1 MFFTYFNQVMSPGVD
16 INLTLSK
23 TQSGELVVI
32 LLPKMNGLKDDAQH
46 RLGPLRL
53 SGTPQELDREFFPS
67 ITAPVQKTSGILMNL
82 AEYEKQQA
90 AASAES
96 KAAKE
101 AKGKAAKKESD
112 APQEAVEPERKQQT
126 SLFEAP
132 PTQPVTAPA
141 PQPPMVAPASAPAQ
155 PAQGLG
161 MFGPP
166 APLPV
171 AETEPESPEQYP
183 EILDF
188 PSGMRPPVYSGNMA
202 VGAY

>member
-141 PQPPMVAPASAPAQ
+141 PQPPMAAPAQ

-166 APLPV
+166 TPQLV
-171 AETEPESPEQYP
+171 VETEPDVSEQYP

-188 PSGMRPPVYSGNMA
+188 PSGMRPPVYSGNVA
-202 VGAY
+202 AGAY

>member
-90 AASAES
+90 AAATPGGSIAIHTGVGPT
-96 KAAKE
+96 AA
-101 AKGKAAKKESD
+101 GLRH
-112 APQEAVEPERKQQT
+112 VR
-126 SLFEAP
+126 
-132 PTQPVTAPA
+132 
-141 PQPPMVAPASAPAQ
+141 PAS
-155 PAQGLG
+155 
-161 MFGPP
+161 
-166 APLPV
+166 
-171 AETEPESPEQYP
+171 ET
-183 EILDF
+183 
-188 PSGMRPPVYSGNMA
+188 A
-202 VGAY
+202 C